1 MGRLS
6 CIAFWRPGS
15 LRSCF
20 IFLTRSLTCFPSER
34 LVAASFPPLFYFPSV
49 AALARW
55 VEWWRKA
62 LRRAGDVTFSA
73 GGTLKNTVEE
83 RVCDG
88 KGRIC
93 ESACLARAGGGGLG
107 SRWCVRVPRVVSCFV
122 AFRPC
127 FAVRLACIAVCFVF
141 PPVSA
146 LTMLLTT
153 LSSRDPFPRSR
164 SSTSDMP
171 LASCLVCHCPP
182 TVRFLSPLALV
193 SRWSSTVTPFPHSLS
208 DPSACCTNFRGRAG
222 ACVCVQGRP
231 LNVFAIDSGYYAR
244 PAQRAAAFG
253 YFPSC

>member
-1 MGRLS
+1 MFPKREA
-6 CIAFWRPGS
+6 CC
-15 LRSCF
+15 CF
-20 IFLTRSLTCFPSER
+20 L
-34 LVAASFPPLFYFPSV
+34 PPLFYFPSV

-127 FAVRLACIAVCFVF
+127 FAVRLACVLLRCRFCFVF

-182 TVRFLSPLALV
+182 DSPV
-193 SRWSSTVTPFPHSLS
+193 SSPPSL
-208 DPSACCTNFRGRAG
+208 
-222 ACVCVQGRP
+222 
-231 LNVFAIDSGYYAR
+231 
-244 PAQRAAAFG
+244 
-253 YFPSC
+253 